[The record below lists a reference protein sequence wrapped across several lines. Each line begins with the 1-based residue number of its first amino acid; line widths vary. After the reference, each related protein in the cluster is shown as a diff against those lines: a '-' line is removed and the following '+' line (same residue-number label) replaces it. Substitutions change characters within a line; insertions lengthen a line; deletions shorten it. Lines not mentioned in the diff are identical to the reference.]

1 MHELVYMYAQYIEHR
16 LEIDD
21 VMEKLGEN
29 V

>member
-1 MHELVYMYAQYIEHR
+1 MHELVYIHAQYIEHK
-16 LEIDD
+16 LEIDE